1 MSNTLMD
8 DHPNLDA
15 NSLLSELDK
24 GLRSQKMGEECEAI
38 VGFPWLFIRYPF
50 PILINSA
57 SLKLADVFRNGS
69 NFSRLLILKVI
80 HESEKHLDKIIN
92 MDEFVRRLFTVTYS
106 NDPIARS
113 ITLRALA
120 SVSCIIAERKNIH
133 HVIRHSLDAEDKTES
148 LSAVEA
154 AAAFSKRS
162 VDFALSIYPKVLTL
176 MSNPETS
183 LEKKIRLLSIL
194 HHSHYN
200 SQVAKDVKDVCL
212 QFLSEKKS
220 SEKLV
225 CAILNTLTYIA
236 TTSLFAIPDHI
247 SLLLKHFRSDGRPR
261 VKISI
266 IKELTT
272 MARTSPHLWSKENV
286 QDFLQSVRLVIP
298 ILSKRP
304 SLLSRIMAIFVYLV
318 KCPCLL
324 AADVNFIGPFYRE
337 LEKLCLTVYN
347 NCLKS
352 TDITEIQKNLRLIAV
367 SFQLMNAL
375 SRHSDQIKA
384 QTVQYLLDFINSQA
398 TQEHDIPTSEED
410 EEAYNI
416 ICVCI
421 KNMCNANIAVSN
433 QLVSCLESKLKHN
446 TLSNRWIGYTCQIF
460 CSLQHLNVSKDF
472 LVHLSEKII
481 KLASDESIDETI
493 LTQLVTLYFQV
504 STRLDVKCSSE
515 FTSHLKGKSHWFYY
529 KIIRQA
535 MRYGHYHVSQIFCQL
550 LQNAASSENV
560 HFWMLGLFKISIAE
574 SLLANSKE
582 GPRLTNDLIQAITLY
597 SEALSAFKASG
608 SGSYCIIFASE
619 YVRLRCKLLRAHATL
634 RQSCNLARTSPPS
647 AMASSTATASRDE
660 LMKYGSVVTQMRK
673 CAKDFRLLAD
683 AYSCLYQTS
692 FNADN
697 ETLSHLQLIQ
707 HSCTIVAEAIES
719 VFQTNRL
726 SSLFVNKDTH
736 LESDRITD
744 SLEAS
749 IEYKKLNNACH
760 EISKIVRTCL
770 SDQQKNSIGGAAIDC
785 KHIATLLSLS
795 IKLLQVPLCIPR
807 LFFQSIQS
815 TCIKLAISPVPKSA
829 NDAIQTQNNIAFA
842 LKVEGVIVIGS
853 SSRILRKV
861 SKVML
866 NVNSCLV
873 NKTGAGPVDSLGKP
887 LDTNVTLQ
895 SLVTPHN
902 DYFQEQF
909 LLELKTVGLHAIN
922 IEASIIDEH
931 EAQWKT
937 GPVVNL
943 SVKVMEDIS
952 K

>member
-1 MSNTLMD
+1 MNSSQLD

-24 GLRSQKMGEECEAI
+24 GLRSGKMGEECEAI

-92 MDEFVRRLFTVTYS
+92 MDEFVRRLFNVTYS

-120 SVSCIIAERKNIH
+120 SISCIIAERKNIH
-133 HVIRHSLDAEDKTES
+133 HVIRHSLDAEDQTES
-148 LSAVEA
+148 LSAVQA

-176 MSNPETS
+176 LSKSETPM
-183 LEKKIRLLSIL
+183 EKKIRLLSVL

-200 SQVAKDVKDVCL
+200 SQVAKDVKDACL
-212 QFLSEKKS
+212 SFLSDENSDKFA
-220 SEKLV
+220 

-247 SLLLKHFRSDGRPR
+247 SLLLKHFRHDTRPV
-261 VKISI
+261 VKMSI

-286 QDFLQSVRLVIP
+286 QDFLHCVHFIIP
-298 ILSKRP
+298 ALSKNP
-304 SLLSRIMAIFVYLV
+304 TLLSRIMAIFVYLV

-324 AADVNFIGPFYRE
+324 AADVNYIEPFYQE
-337 LEKLCLTVYN
+337 LEKLCLTVHN
-347 NCLKS
+347 DCLKS
-352 TDITEIQKNLRLIAV
+352 TQVTEIRKNLRLIAV
-367 SFQLMNAL
+367 SFQLMTAL
-375 SRHSDQIKA
+375 SRHSDRIKA
-384 QTVQYLLDFINSQA
+384 QTIQYLQNFINSQA
-398 TQEHDIPTSEED
+398 TQEHEIPSSEQD
-410 EEAYNI
+410 EESNKI

-421 KNMCNANIAVSN
+421 KNMCNSDETVAD
-433 QLVSCLESKLKHN
+433 QLVSCLESKLKSGN
-446 TLSNRWIGYTCQIF
+446 LSNQWIGYTCQIF
-460 CSLQHLNVSKDF
+460 CSLQHLNISPDF
-472 LVHLSEKII
+472 LIHLSQMII
-481 KLASDESIDETI
+481 KLSLDEKVDESILSQL
-493 LTQLVTLYFQV
+493 LTLHFQT
-504 STRLDVKCSSE
+504 STRLDIKCSSE
-515 FTSHLKGKSHWFYY
+515 FVQHLKGRSHWFYF

-535 MRYGHYHVSQIFCQL
+535 MRYGHYHVSQIFCEL
-550 LQNAASSENV
+550 LQNSASSENV
-560 HFWMLGLFKISIAE
+560 HFWMLSLFKISLAE
-574 SLLANSKE
+574 SLLVNSSE
-582 GPRLTNDLIQAITLY
+582 GPQLTNSLVQAITFY
-597 SEALSAFKASG
+597 SEALSALKASG
-608 SGSYCIIFASE
+608 SGSYCLIFAGE
-619 YVRLRCKLLRAHATL
+619 YVRLRCKLLRAHAAL
-634 RQSCNLARTSPPS
+634 RQSCNLIRTSPAP
-647 AMASSTATASRDE
+647 AIAGTAATTSRDE
-660 LMKYGSVVTQMRK
+660 LMKCGSVVSQMRK
-673 CAKDFRLLAD
+673 CAKDFRSLAD

-736 LESDRITD
+736 LESDRVTD
-744 SLEAS
+744 SIETS
-749 IEYKKLNNACH
+749 IEYSKLNAACH
-760 EISKIVRTCL
+760 EISKIVRTRL
-770 SDQQKNSIGGAAIDC
+770 SDQKNSLGNLIDC
-785 KHIATLLSLS
+785 KHIATLLALS

-807 LFFQSIQS
+807 LFFQSIQN
-815 TCIKLAISPVPKSA
+815 TCIKLAISPVPKTPSDPIVTQA
-829 NDAIQTQNNIAFA
+829 NTNFA
-842 LKVEGVIVIGS
+842 LKVEGVIVYGAS
-853 SSRILRKV
+853 CRILRNV

-873 NKTGAGPVDSLGKP
+873 NKTGSGPVDQLGKP
-887 LDTNVTLQ
+887 LDTNVSLQ

-909 LLELKTVGLHAIN
+909 LLALTTVGIHSIN
-922 IEASIIDEH
+922 IEASIIDEN

-943 SVKVMEDIS
+943 SVKVHEDLS
-952 K
+952 NK